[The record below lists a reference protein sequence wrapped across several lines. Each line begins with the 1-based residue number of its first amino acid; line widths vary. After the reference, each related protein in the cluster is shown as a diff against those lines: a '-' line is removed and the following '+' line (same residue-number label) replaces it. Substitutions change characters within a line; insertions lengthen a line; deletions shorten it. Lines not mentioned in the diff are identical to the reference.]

1 MNTVQGI
8 VLTLQPNGPWPTS
21 GGTAPEFLEILH
33 VTECH
38 VAAAFT

>member
-1 MNTVQGI
+1 MNTLKSI
-8 VLTLQPNGPWPTS
+8 VSTLEPNEPCPTS
-21 GGTAPEFLEILH
+21 GGTVLEFLEILH